1 MNLWIKLQHV
11 RSIKYDPGMLCLL
24 DTVQKEVI
32 TKNYLKLVSEEFQ
45 KWLLFPGFDSLTP
58 AVF

>member
-32 TKNYLKLVSEEFQ
+32 TKNYLKLISEKSSKNECYF
-45 KWLLFPGFDSLTP
+45 LVLIP
-58 AVF
+58 